1 MHQPQFHESVQRGS
15 PDFPLEYYLLDQ
27 GHPRYEMSFHWHAEV
42 ELLRVISGRFTLSVE
57 DETLCLGPGDTAFI
71 ASGCLHGGTPE
82 NAVYECVVLDM
93 RFLLMAGEACRRY
106 VGAVLHREIAV
117 NSFFPAQSEAARAVE
132 PLFLALREEAPGREA
147 VAAGCLLRLI
157 GEIYRLG
164 LYHAA
169 PTPEDY
175 RRTLQLKRVFELIEQ
190 EYASPLSLARL
201 AACANMNPRYFCRF
215 FKQAAHRSPMDY
227 LNYYRVERAC
237 CALAASD
244 CNVTEAALDAGF
256 SDTGYFIRIFKR
268 YKGVTPGKYAARV
281 RGRG

>member
-82 NAVYECVVLDM
+82 NAVYECV
-93 RFLLMAGEACRRY
+93 
-106 VGAVLHREIAV
+106 
-117 NSFFPAQSEAARAVE
+117 
-132 PLFLALREEAPGREA
+132 ALREEAPGREA

-227 LNYYRVERAC
+227 LNYYRVECAC
-237 CALAASD
+237 ELLCTSSD
-244 CNVTEAALDAGF
+244 SITEIAYSCGF
-256 SDTGYFIRIFKR
+256 HDLSYFNRIFRR
-268 YKGVTPGKYAARV
+268 YKSISPGRYRRQYIGSYKNLIY
-281 RGRG
+281 